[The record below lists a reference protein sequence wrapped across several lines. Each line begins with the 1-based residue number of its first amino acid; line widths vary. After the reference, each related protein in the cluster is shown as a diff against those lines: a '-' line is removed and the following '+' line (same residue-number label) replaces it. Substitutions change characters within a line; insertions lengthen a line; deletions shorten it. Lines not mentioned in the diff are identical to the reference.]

1 MLVYRDNHKCELPS
15 SSFFNSPSSLTTI
28 DSYFRIYE
36 NQSCVFMTEGSSHP
50 WYYRHHHLCLL
61 NPHRFCALFPPSCPY
76 CFLSSEFIS
85 TARRKKNIIDFS
97 QNGLPPSLGLQLQ
110 FPSKCICAAISSAA
124 SGWYHYGHL
133 VSFISLHDVLYLI
146 NNNTLPD
153 DYCVCYDELVRR
165 KW

>member
-1 MLVYRDNHKCELPS
+1 MLVYRGHHKCELPS
-15 SSFFNSPSSLTTI
+15 SSFFYSPSSLTTI

-61 NPHRFCALFPPSCPY
+61 NPHCFWALSISSFVSLLLPELWIHFYCQKEEEHNRF
-76 CFLSSEFIS
+76 
-85 TARRKKNIIDFS
+85 
-97 QNGLPPSLGLQLQ
+97 LPERPAPSLGLQLQ
-110 FPSKCICAAISSAA
+110 FPSKCTCAAVSSAA

-133 VSFISLHDVLYLI
+133 VSFMSLHDILYLI

-153 DYCVCYDELVRR
+153 DYCMCYDELVRR
-165 KW
+165 K